1 MQFNF
6 NQAFGDHAE
15 EVQRLLHY
23 FGAGQK
29 ARLLGGVIRDQL
41 MGLESAKPD
50 IDIAVAM
57 RPDAMV
63 KALSDHRF
71 KVTSFNFNYGV
82 LRVQGQHYRYDLTSL
97 RQDIACFGRA
107 AKVDFTPSD
116 YADWQTDSMR
126 RDFTFNA
133 LYADVNGLIDDF
145 HHGIEA
151 IKNKE
156 IHFIGNPQQRIKEDW
171 LRLLRYIRFH
181 AKFDC
186 HSPLIFKSH
195 ECLNHGLHQLPKR
208 LRVQEWQRF
217 FDLNCPEAVQ
227 RALHLLDQLDLL
239 SILCADMELSY
250 TPLFE
255 QQFTPHAIG
264 IANGY
269 KNL

>member
-6 NQAFGDHAE
+6 NQAFGHHAE
-15 EVQRLLHY
+15 EVQQLLYY
-23 FGAGQK
+23 FDEGKK
-29 ARLLGGVIRDQL
+29 ARLVGGVIRDQL
-41 MGLESAKPD
+41 MGLETAKPD
-50 IDIAVAM
+50 IDIAVAV
-57 RPDAMV
+57 RPDSMI
-63 KALSDHRF
+63 KTLSGNSF
-71 KVTSFNFNYGV
+71 KVTSFNSNYGV

-97 RQDIACFGRA
+97 RQDIDCFGRA

-133 LYADVNGLIDDF
+133 LYADVNGVIDDF

-151 IKNKE
+151 IKHKQ

-186 HSPLIFKSH
+186 HSPLIFKPH
-195 ECLNHGLHQLPKR
+195 ESLKHGLHQLPKG

-227 RALHLLDQLDLL
+227 RALYSLNQLDLL
-239 SILCADMELSY
+239 SILCADMQLSY
-250 TPLFE
+250 TLLFE
-255 QQFTPHAIG
+255 QQFKKCTIG
-264 IANGY
+264 DR
-269 KNL
+269 